1 MYDPPGAQPRATIY
15 LCRRDAHVISTAPLV
30 KAAGQ
35 ITVLPELRQNVNEAP
50 SDVQEKQPSLGP
62 VVVEEAKRSG
72 RRLGL
77 AKEDLDAG
85 LGLLDHVLES
95 DDNFQVSAQSKCGA
109 MSILRDSQRLM
120 H

>member
-1 MYDPPGAQPRATIY
+1 
-15 LCRRDAHVISTAPLV
+15 
-30 KAAGQ
+30 
-35 ITVLPELRQNVNEAP
+35 
-50 SDVQEKQPSLGP
+50 LGP

-95 DDNFQVSAQSKCGA
+95 DDNFQVTAQNKCGP
-109 MSILRDSQRLM
+109 MSAVRDSQLIL
-120 H
+120 